1 MRSSGPIHY
10 SDRSRFAPVDFGAV
24 LQVSKVH
31 VVTVNTGTHEAV
43 PAAAAEFDPA
53 AHAASMVGHHYRVD
67 DYYEVGREKVREYA
81 RAVQDYHPVHWEED
95 IAREYGHQGLVAPLT
110 FISLVGILA
119 QRKLFEQ
126 IVTGYDLSQI
136 MQTDQI
142 LEFHRPIRVGDQLT
156 CDVYLHSFRQAF
168 GGDIIV
174 TKNIVTAQDDELVLT
189 TYTTLIGRSGGDIDP
204 RMSDAVRNVLMHG
217 LGDEEPT
224 HHAPSELSVGSAV
237 DPVTKQPEPT
247 ISVHALSFDSVSVG
261 DELPARVARLTRGD
275 LVNYAGVSGDANPIH
290 WSDEV
295 VKLVGLDNVVAHGM
309 LTMGLG
315 GGFVTSWLGDPG
327 AVKEYN
333 VRFTSPVYVGSD
345 VPAEVEYTGKVKSVD
360 PQTRTAVVAITAKSA
375 GKKIF
380 GRATATVQLS

>member
-1 MRSSGPIHY
+1 MTI
-10 SDRSRFAPVDFGAV
+10 
-24 LQVSKVH
+24 
-31 VVTVNTGTHEAV
+31 NTGTDEAV
-43 PAAAAEFDPA
+43 QTGEALDPATNAAA
-53 AHAASMVGHHYRVD
+53 MVGHHYRVD

-81 RAVQDYHPVHWEED
+81 RAVQDYHPVHWDED
-95 IAREYGHQGLVAPLT
+95 AAQEYGYDNLLAPVT

-119 QRKLFEQ
+119 QRKLFEEV
-126 IVTGYDLSQI
+126 VTGYDLSQI

-142 LEFHRPIRVGDQLT
+142 LEFHRPIKVGDQLT
-156 CDVYLHSFRQAF
+156 CDVHLHSFRQAF

-174 TKNIVTAQDDELVLT
+174 TKNIVTAQNDELVLT
-189 TYTTLIGRSGGDIDP
+189 TYTTLVGRSGGDIDP
-204 RMSDAVRNVLMHG
+204 NLNAAVRNVLMHG
-217 LGDEEPT
+217 IGED
-224 HHAPSELSVGSAV
+224 APGHRPRSLAV
-237 DPVTKQPEPT
+237 SQAPAAVVPPAQGVRTK
-247 ISVHALSFDSVSVG
+247 HALRFEDVAVG
-261 DELPARVARLTRGD
+261 DELPTRIVRLTRGD

-345 VPAEVEYTGKVKSVD
+345 EAAEIEYTGKVKSVD
-360 PQTRTAVVAITAKSA
+360 PETRTAVVAIVAKSA

-380 GRATATVQLS
+380 GRATATVQLA

>member
-1 MRSSGPIHY
+1 M
-10 SDRSRFAPVDFGAV
+10 
-24 LQVSKVH
+24 
-31 VVTVNTGTHEAV
+31 NTGTDEAV
-43 PAAAAEFDPA
+43 QTGEELDPA
-53 AHAASMVGHHYRVD
+53 ANAAAMVGHHYRVD

-81 RAVQDYHPVHWEED
+81 RAVQDYHPVHWDED
-95 IAREYGHQGLVAPLT
+95 AAQEYGYDNLLAPVT

-119 QRKLFEQ
+119 QRKLFEEV
-126 IVTGYDLSQI
+126 VTGYDLSQI

-142 LEFHRPIRVGDQLT
+142 LEFHRPIKVGDQLT
-156 CDVYLHSFRQAF
+156 CDVHLHSFRQAF

-174 TKNIVTAQDDELVLT
+174 TKNIVTAQNDELVLT
-189 TYTTLIGRSGGDIDP
+189 TYTTLVGRSGGDIDP
-204 RMSDAVRNVLMHG
+204 NLNAAVRNVLMHG
-217 LGDEEPT
+217 IGEDAPG
-224 HHAPSELSVGSAV
+224 HHPRSALAVTEAHSSVVPPAEGVRTKHAIRFEDVSA
-237 DPVTKQPEPT
+237 
-247 ISVHALSFDSVSVG
+247 G
-261 DELPARVARLTRGD
+261 DELPARIVRLTRGD

-327 AVKEYN
+327 AIKEYN

-345 VPAEVEYTGKVKSVD
+345 EAAEIEYTGKVKSVD
-360 PQTRTAVVAITAKSA
+360 PETRTAVVAIVAKSA

-380 GRATATVQLS
+380 GRATATVQLA